1 MGEACRQ
8 LGPGDPQLYKD
19 ALRAF
24 DQAAD
29 ADPGDPSP
37 RTARGSLCL
46 AKYDSVS
53 AREALKAVLER
64 NPQHPGALLAM
75 ARAMDFDGERGALA
89 LAAEALRVAPN
100 RIEARVYVAEAR
112 LEMESYDEAIAEAER
127 ALETDPSSLE
137 ALSVLAGARY
147 LKGEDAAFAT
157 TRDRVL
163 ALNPRY
169 ADLYNTLAEL
179 CVRNRLYRQAVEFA
193 SEAVRL
199 DPRSWRGHA
208 TLGVNRLRLGA
219 IDSGRASLETA
230 FAGDP
235 YNVWTKNTLDLLDTF
250 KRYETRRVG
259 RLELFVRGEEAALL
273 QPYVVAYANEAL
285 EKLEARYGYRVEA
298 PVRVEVFPSHADF
311 SVRTVGLAGL
321 GALGVCFGNVVAID
335 SPSARARG
343 SFNWASTLWH
353 ELAHSVTLGLSGHRV
368 PRWLTEGISVREER
382 RARPGWGD
390 DVNLDFIA
398 AFETGELLP
407 IAGLNDGFV
416 RPEGPRAGGTLLL
429 PGLARGGA
437 DRARPRVRGRAAA
450 AAWISGQAQHGGAL
464 RERPRDEPRAVRQPA
479 SRPTCASASPA
490 SSRPSTLP
498 STRPRLPH
506 ADATATSWSRRPTG
520 LPVTSWL
527 SSQPAKR
534 SSKTA
539 SPLRRALISAG
550 PSPSSPSTP
559 RTTARAGCWPQL
571 TWKPRTP
578 RPLAATSRLSSRS
591 TRRNYRRPSSWRRCT
606 SSSATGRRRRSGSS
620 ARSASIPPIPPFTAV
635 WPSSPT
641 RWATAQASCA
651 PAAALRRSRPRGPAG
666 GPLPA
671 RAGPAEAGDAAAAR
685 REVLQRAGDRAP
697 LPAGPGAAA
706 AAARRARG
714 GAPVDEDV
722 SCSCP
727 WSSPACCAAGDGL
740 RHAARLPTTRTCR
753 TTAASRS
760 MRVRFQPC
768 RLGPGRTT
776 RGASTS
782 SWNHDYPR
790 AEAHFMKILQELTT
804 LSTPNRGRRTSWPWT
819 TRSFSSIRWPTSAS
833 RASGP

>member
-24 DQAAD
+24 DEAAD

-37 RTARGSLCL
+37 RTARGSLYL

-53 AREALKAVLER
+53 ARQALKAVLER

-179 CVRNRLYRQAVEFA
+179 CVRNRLYRKAVEFA

-208 TLGVNRLRLGA
+208 TLGVNQLRLGA
-219 IDSGRASLETA
+219 IDTGRASLETA

-273 QPYVVAYANEAL
+273 QPYLVAYADEAL

-335 SPSARARG
+335 SPSARPRG
-343 SFNWASTLWH
+343 SFNWGSTLWH
-353 ELAHSVTLGLSGHRV
+353 ELAHSVTLGLSDHRV

-390 DVNLDFIA
+390 DVSLEFIA
-398 AFETGELLP
+398 ALETGKLLP
-407 IAGLNDGFV
+407 IAGLNNGFV
-416 RPEGPRAGGTLLL
+416 RPEGPEQVARSYYQASLVVELIERDHGFEAVPRLLMAY
-429 PGLARGGA
+429 G
-437 DRARPRVRGRAAA
+437 DRRSTEELFASVLG
-450 AAWISGQAQHGGAL
+450 H
-464 RERPRDEPRAVRQPA
+464 EPRAVRRPLRGHLRERFSHVLAAVHARRAPA
-479 SRPTCASASPA
+479 RGSRTPTPPRRAGRDGRRC
-490 SSRPSTLP
+490 
-498 STRPRLPH
+498 TRRLPG
-506 ADATATSWSRRPTG
+506 AARRRQGAHRKPPACG
-520 LPVTSWL
+520 GASL
-527 SSQPAKR
+527 SPR
-534 SSKTA
+534 
-539 SPLRRALISAG
+539 G

-559 RTTARAGCWPQL
+559 RTTARAGCWRSW
-571 TWKPRTP
+571 TWKARTP
-578 RPLAATSRLSSRS
+578 RRLAATSRLSSRS
-591 TRRNYRRPSSWRRCT
+591 TRRTSTPTSAWRGARAARRPGGGGALARARALHLSLRSRR
-606 SSSATGRRRRSGSS
+606 SPPAGRALRRAGRHGRRR
-620 ARSASIPPIPPFTAV
+620 AR
-635 WPSSPT
+635 PSQRARP
-641 RWATAQASCA
+641 
-651 PAAALRRSRPRGPAG
+651 RPRGPAR

-671 RAGPAEAGDAAAAR
+671 RAGLLEAGDAAEAR
-685 REVLQRAGDRAP
+685 REVLRALELAPRFRRAQELLLGCTARRRRRAEARREEARLAGARVLAGLLPAAADFGQPARPALRERALQRPLHVRRASASTPRAP
-697 LPAGPGAAA
+697 GPG
-706 AAARRARG
+706 
-714 GAPVDEDV
+714 
-722 SCSCP
+722 
-727 WSSPACCAAGDGL
+727 
-740 RHAARLPTTRTCR
+740 TT
-753 TTAASRS
+753 
-760 MRVRFQPC
+760 P
-768 RLGPGRTT
+768 
-776 RGASTS
+776 GASTS
-782 SWNHDYPR
+782 SG
-790 AEAHFMKILQELTT
+790 TT
-804 LSTPNRGRRTSWPWT
+804 T
-819 TRSFSSIRWPTSAS
+819 TRAPRPTS
-833 RASGP
+833 